1 MGWRGG
7 GLMEGYYK
15 EGPLDIKNRTIEDDF
30 YSKKNYRLNAG

>member
-15 EGPLDIKNRTIEDDF
+15 EWPLDIKYRTIEDDF